1 MPDELWQYRD
11 RIGLDDKFLV
21 LGAVALSDEARV
33 TPLVVIL
40 VGEADRKRLD
50 PAGTGARHHRDDA
63 ARIDAARQKRA
74 ERHIGHE
81 AQPHRLFQ
89 MRDKLGLQFR
99 RAARQAARLRL
110 RQLPVAHG
118 LAHLP
123 AARRIRLDGEVM
135 RGGQFE
141 DAAERGLGCRHILQ
155 AEIAVDRIEVRSTR
169 HAGPGEHRLD
179 LGAKQKRRPVRH
191 GPARSVI
198 KRLFAEPVARQDQPT
213 RAAVPQCQREHAAQP
228 GKQGRPPGMPAIGD
242 DLAVGAA
249 AEHVT
254 ERRELVADRGEIV
267 DLAIIGQ
274 PHHAIGR
281 GDRLMPG
288 RRQIDDREPRVPEA
302 AQPVRPDAL
311 IVRAAM
317 PDRRDHAPQPRLDL
331 GRGQCRV
338 RQERTRDAAHRR
350 QPVTGLADR
359 SAIGFERTGSIK

>member
-1 MPDELWQYRD
+1 MPDQLWQHRD

-40 VGEADRKRLD
+40 VGKADRKRLD
-50 PAGTGARHHRDDA
+50 PAGAGARHHRDDA
-63 ARIDAARQKRA
+63 ARIDAARQKCA

-89 MRDKLGLQFR
+89 MRDELGLQFR
-99 RAARQAARLRL
+99 RAARRAARLRL

-118 LAHLP
+118 LAHVP

-281 GDRLMPG
+281 GDRLMA
-288 RRQIDDREPRVPEA
+288 RR
-302 AQPVRPDAL
+302 
-311 IVRAAM
+311 
-317 PDRRDHAPQPRLDL
+317 
-331 GRGQCRV
+331 
-338 RQERTRDAAHRR
+338 
-350 QPVTGLADR
+350 
-359 SAIGFERTGSIK
+359 